1 MGTKL
6 GFNVFRGCVSIH
18 FTLLLKRPINEWV
31 PFFLHKKDKER
42 DMSLVETYGS
52 FLPYLRRFS
61 RALTGSQASGDNY
74 VRVALEALAAG
85 EADIQK
91 ELSPKI
97 ALYRMFLGIWSTSG
111 GMLEDKSGTLPSED
125 RIRRLPPR
133 SRQAFLLQAME
144 GMSVDEISNIM
155 DISNE
160 AAMSLV
166 SEAEAEIESELRT
179 NVLIIEDEPIIAAD
193 IEGLVCELGHIVD
206 NIAATQS
213 EAVKAAMSKK
223 PGLILADVQLAD
235 GSSGIDAVSDILEKY
250 NVPVIFITAFP
261 ERLLTGEKLEP
272 AYLISKPFEPEN
284 VKAAISQALFFHGS
298 D

>member
-1 MGTKL
+1 
-6 GFNVFRGCVSIH
+6 
-18 FTLLLKRPINEWV
+18 
-31 PFFLHKKDKER
+31 
-42 DMSLVETYGS
+42 MSLVETYGS

-125 RIRRLPPR
+125 RIRRLTPR

-155 DISNE
+155 NISKE
-160 AAMSLV
+160 GAMSLV